1 MVTNLISIADTHF
14 WIGTGAEPSKN
25 GDAIP
30 DESGSLAPL
39 RRYSNQVR
47 KIVCMMLEIHST

>member
-47 KIVCMMLEIHST
+47 KIV